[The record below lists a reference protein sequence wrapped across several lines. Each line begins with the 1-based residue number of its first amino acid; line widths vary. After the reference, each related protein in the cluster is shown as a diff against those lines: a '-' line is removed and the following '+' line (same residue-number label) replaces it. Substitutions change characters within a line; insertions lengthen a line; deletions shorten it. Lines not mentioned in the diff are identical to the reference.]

1 MAPLANFPTMEKRAF
16 GKTDMQVSILGF
28 GGAEIG
34 LEGAEEATVAQLLGA
49 ALDAGLNVI
58 DTAECYGNSEEMIGK
73 TVSQRRDDFYLFT
86 KCGHPHGMES
96 GANWSR
102 DSILESIERS
112 LQRLRTDHLDL
123 VHLHSCSEA
132 TLKEGEVIEAL
143 QAARAK
149 GHTRYIGYSGDSHA
163 ARYAVECGAFDSLQ
177 TSINIADQEAI
188 DLTIPLARE
197 KKMGVIAKRPVAN
210 VAWKGGHKPA
220 NSYHQ
225 TYWDRLQTLRY
236 RFLESAQLEKSVAT
250 ALRFT
255 LSVPGVCTAIVGTT
269 NPRRW
274 EENARLLAAGSLGEK
289 EFQEIRDALGRGR
302 PQNLDRPDLSAP
314 RACRRFPVGSAG
326 LRSRS
331 NDDARFFPGHA
342 ETRASHSEASTR
354 LPLLRLHHFRAPDR
368 SVRQIRRHLL
378 A

>member
-1 MAPLANFPTMEKRAF
+1 MEKRSF

-34 LEGAEEATVAQLLGA
+34 LEGAEEATVARLLGA

-73 TVSQRRDDFYLFT
+73 TVSQRRADFHLFT

-102 DSILESIERS
+102 ASILESIERS
-112 LQRLRTDHLDL
+112 LRRLRTDHVDL

-132 TLKEGEVIEAL
+132 TLKKGEVIAGLE
-143 QAARAK
+143 AARAK
-149 GHTRYIGYSGDSHA
+149 GHTRYLGYSGDSHA
-163 ARYAVECGAFDSLQ
+163 ARFAVECGAFDSLQ

-188 DLTIPLARE
+188 DLTLPQAHA

-210 VAWKGGHKPA
+210 VAWKSGHKPP

-236 RFLESAQLEKSVAT
+236 PFLQSAQLEKSVAL

-255 LSVPGVCTAIVGTT
+255 ISVPGVCTAIVGTK
-269 NPRRW
+269 NPARW
-274 EENARLLAAGSLGEK
+274 EENARLLKSGSLGEK
-289 EFQEIRDALGRGR
+289 EFEEIRERWEEV
-302 PQNLDRPDLSAP
+302 AP
-314 RACRRFPVGSAG
+314 KTWIGQ
-326 LRSRS
+326 
-331 NDDARFFPGHA
+331 
-342 ETRASHSEASTR
+342 T
-354 LPLLRLHHFRAPDR
+354 
-368 SVRQIRRHLL
+368 
-378 A
+378 